1 MSIKK
6 SILLVSLHSALKETQ
21 NEPFTPENLVSS
33 ALFVDFS
40 EAKLSYL
47 DVLNFIWS
55 NVAVLIIFDESGLQK
70 NY

>member
-6 SILLVSLHSALKETQ
+6 SILRVSLHSALKETQ
-21 NEPFTPENLVSS
+21 NESFTPENLVSS

-47 DVLNFIWS
+47 DVLNFI
-55 NVAVLIIFDESGLQK
+55 
-70 NY
+70 